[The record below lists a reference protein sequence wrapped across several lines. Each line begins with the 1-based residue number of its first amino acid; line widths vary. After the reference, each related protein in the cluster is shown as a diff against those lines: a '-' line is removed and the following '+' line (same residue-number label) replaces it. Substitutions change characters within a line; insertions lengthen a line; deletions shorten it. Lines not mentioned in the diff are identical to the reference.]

1 MAVKVVTVFGGGGF
15 IGRYVVRA
23 LAKAE
28 NRDGEKKMRIR
39 IAQRHPE
46 QALFLRPQ
54 GKLGQISI
62 AAANVRDDASVA
74 TALEGADCVVN
85 LVGILY
91 QRGRQRFDAVHVA
104 AARRIALRARAA
116 GVERLVHFS
125 AIGADPDSPAQYAR
139 SKAAG
144 EQTVLEQFPDATII
158 RPSIAFGPED
168 DFFNRFAM
176 LARLLPALPLI
187 GGGHTRFQPVYA
199 GDIGEAVSRVL
210 ETPEARGRI
219 YELGGPRTYTFKEL
233 MQILLAEI
241 ERRRLLI
248 PIPFPLAE
256 LQGWVLQLSPLTP
269 LLTRDQV
276 LMLKRDVV
284 VSPGAHDLKE
294 LGIDPT
300 ALELIVPTY
309 LRRYRRTAWAA

>member
-15 IGRYVVRA
+15 IGRYVVRT

-28 NRDGEKKMRIR
+28 THDGEKQMRIR

-74 TALEGADCVVN
+74 AAVEGADFVVN

-91 QRGRQRFDAVHVA
+91 QRGPQRFDAVHVA
-104 AARRIALRARAA
+104 AAKRVALRARAA

-125 AIGADPDSPAQYAR
+125 ALGADPDSPALYAQ

-144 EQTVLEQFPDATII
+144 ERAVLDQFPDATII
-158 RPSIAFGPED
+158 RPSNAFRPDD
-168 DFFNRFAM
+168 DFFNRFAI

-187 GGGHTRFQPVYA
+187 GGGLTRFQPVYA
-199 GDIGEAVSRVL
+199 GDIAEAVSRVL
-210 ETPEARGRI
+210 EIPEARGRI
-219 YELGGPRTYTFKEL
+219 YELGGPRIYTFKQL
-233 MQILLAEI
+233 MEILLEEI
-241 ERRRLLI
+241 GRRRLLI
-248 PIPFPLAE
+248 PIPFLVAE
-256 LQGWVLQLSPLTP
+256 LQGRLLQLSPLTP

-294 LGIDPT
+294 LGIEPT

-309 LRRYRRTAWAA
+309 LRRFRRTAWAA